1 MNERFNKM
9 TKKELVDYI
18 LMIEKENVDLSYKY
32 GGACHDLEQEE
43 DLRYK
48 YQDLSDKVVPY
59 VQELDKDLHIYL
71 NPSKRTLEQV
81 CYDLMQ
87 MIKE

>member
-1 MNERFNKM
+1 MNEIDELLQDISNKFN
-9 TKKELVDYI
+9 
-18 LMIEKENVDLSYKY
+18 
-32 GGACHDLEQEE
+32 DLEREKDDLQEE
-43 DLRYK
+43 VDDLESEINLLK
-48 YQDLSDKVVPY
+48 DDKLLRPVY
-59 VQELDKDLHIYL
+59 EYIRELDKDLHIYL

>member
-1 MNERFNKM
+1 MDERFKKL
-9 TKKELVDYI
+9 TKQELVDYI

-32 GGACHDLEQEE
+32 GGVCYDLEQEE

-48 YQDLSDKVVPY
+48 YKSLYDKVVSY

-87 MIKE
+87 LIKE